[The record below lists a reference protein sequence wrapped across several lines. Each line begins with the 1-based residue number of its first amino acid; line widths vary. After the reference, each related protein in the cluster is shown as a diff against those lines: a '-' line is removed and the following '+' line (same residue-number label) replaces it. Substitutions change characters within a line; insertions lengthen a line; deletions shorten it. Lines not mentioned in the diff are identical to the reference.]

1 MSAPGRGRIAAIV
14 GCALLVLVAI
24 LSLVAFFGVR
34 ALVPEE
40 QGAPAGATA
49 TAAPAERANLAEQRV
64 ATV

>member
-49 TAAPAERANLAEQRV
+49 PAEPAEFTEQRV